1 MWRSYPHLRRLLVI
15 LPLALALFASACS
28 VTTTPEGSGGGSTPG
43 ASATPAAS
51 TTASSDAGGGS
62 FADCAHAT
70 GFSSAGTADA
80 GSSFADVSFPANSVS
95 LVNSIFTDTYQFTI
109 LKVCTGSSSASAV
122 RSFFASNLTSS
133 GWTNVSTYPYHGDPT
148 SACGD
153 PNCWR
158 KAGAPVR
165 YVSLESMSTAG
176 SVALYSLRLAI
187 APGAP
192 TAQVVTHY
200 TTVSGSSGTLT
211 ATAKCASGEQM
222 VSGGYYIDNTNMIN
236 TVFSN
241 YPSASN
247 AWTAS
252 MTLYV
257 TISTKLLVYV
267 VCMKA
272 NFLLHTQIVHNAATV
287 AVGST
292 VPVTVG
298 CPSGTKVTG
307 GGFKVTPNGYTF
319 LVGST
324 PGALGWGMATRL
336 GAGAGTS
343 ISETV
348 YALCAHNLSGPTLV
362 NAGFTVG
369 SRSFNASDV
378 SCSSGLRTGGGFS
391 NSDPSGDANNFA
403 FSSAPAKVDSMWVVN
418 MYNRDGSGAHG
429 AVAWA
434 VCDTP
439 NPTY

>member
-1 MWRSYPHLRRLLVI
+1 MWRHHPHLHRLLII
-15 LPLALALFASACS
+15 LPLALALFASACT
-28 VTTTPEGSGGGSTPG
+28 VTTSSEGTGGGSTPG

-51 TTASSDAGGGS
+51 TTASGSGGS

-70 GFSSAGTADA
+70 GFSGAGAADA
-80 GSSFADVSFPANSVS
+80 GSSFSDVSFPDNSVS
-95 LVNSIFTDTYQFTI
+95 VLNSSFTDTYQFKI
-109 LKVCTGSSSASAV
+109 IKVCSNSSSASAV

-133 GWTNVSTYPYHGDPT
+133 GWTNVSHYPYHGDPT
-148 SACGD
+148 SSCGD

-158 KAGAPVR
+158 KAGSPMR

-187 APGAP
+187 SPSAP
-192 TAQVVTHY
+192 TAQMITHY

-211 ATAKCASGEQM
+211 ATAKCAAGEQM

-247 AWTAS
+247 TWTAS
-252 MTLYV
+252 QTLYV
-257 TISTKLLVYV
+257 TVSTKLLVYV

-272 NFLLHTQIVHNAATV
+272 NFLLHTQIVHNTATV
-287 AVGST
+287 AGGST

-307 GGFKVTPNGYTF
+307 GGFKATPNGYTF
-319 LVGST
+319 IVGST

-336 GAGAGTS
+336 GAGTS

-348 YALCAHNLSGPTLV
+348 YALCAHNVSSPTILS
-362 NAGFTVG
+362 NSFTVG
-369 SRSFNASDV
+369 SRSQNAVDV
-378 SCSSGLRTGGGFS
+378 TCGAGMLRTGGGFS

-403 FSSAPAKVDSMWVVN
+403 FSSAPAKVDSMWVVD
-418 MYNRDGSGAHG
+418 MYNRDGVSAHG
-429 AVAWA
+429 AIAWA

>member
-1 MWRSYPHLRRLLVI
+1 V
-15 LPLALALFASACS
+15 S
-28 VTTTPEGSGGGSTPG
+28 V
-43 ASATPAAS
+43 
-51 TTASSDAGGGS
+51 
-62 FADCAHAT
+62 
-70 GFSSAGTADA
+70 
-80 GSSFADVSFPANSVS
+80 
-95 LVNSIFTDTYQFTI
+95 VNSTFTDTYQFSI
-109 LKVCTGSSSASAV
+109 IKVCTNSSSSSAV
-122 RSFFASNLTSS
+122 RSFFASNLTAS
-133 GWTNVSTYPYHGDPT
+133 GWANVSTYPYHGDPT

-158 KAGAPVR
+158 KSGSPVR
-165 YVSLESMSTAG
+165 YVSLESLSTAG

-187 APGAP
+187 APGSP
-192 TAQVVTHY
+192 TAQMITHY
-200 TTVSGSSGTLT
+200 ATVSGSSGTLT
-211 ATAKCASGEQM
+211 TSVSCAAGEQM

-241 YPSASN
+241 YPSAAN
-247 AWTAS
+247 TWTAS
-252 MTLYV
+252 LTLYV
-257 TISTKLLVYV
+257 TVSTKLLVYV

-272 NFLLHTQIVHNAATV
+272 NFLLHTQIVHNTATV
-287 AVGST
+287 AGGTT

-307 GGFKVTPNGYTF
+307 GGFKATPNGYTF

-324 PGALGWGMATRL
+324 PGSLGWGMATRL
-336 GAGAGTS
+336 GSGTS

-348 YALCAHNLSGPTLV
+348 YALCAHNVSAPTIL
-362 NAGFTVG
+362 NSGFTVA
-369 SRSFNASDV
+369 SRSQNAVDV
-378 SCSSGLRTGGGFS
+378 DCGSGALRTGGGFS

-418 MYNRDGSGAHG
+418 IYNRDGSSAHG

>member
-1 MWRSYPHLRRLLVI
+1 MWRYHPHLRRLLI
-15 LPLALALFASACS
+15 LLPLALTLFASACS
-28 VTTTPEGSGGGSTPG
+28 VSRTPEGSGGGGSTPTT
-43 ASATPAAS
+43 SATPAAS
-51 TTASSDAGGGS
+51 TTAGGGS

-70 GFSSAGTADA
+70 GFSSAGTAAA
-80 GSSFADVSFPANSVS
+80 GSSFSDVSFPANSVS
-95 LVNSIFTDTYQFTI
+95 VVSSTSTDTYQFTI
-109 LKVCTGSSSASAV
+109 IKACTDGSTASSVS
-122 RSFFASNLTSS
+122 SFFATNLSSS
-133 GWTNVSTYPYHGDPT
+133 GWTNVSHYPYHGDPT

-158 KAGAPVR
+158 KSGSPVR
-165 YVSLESMSTAG
+165 YVSLESLSTAG

-187 APGAP
+187 APSSP
-192 TAQVVTHY
+192 TAQMVTHY

-211 ATAKCASGEQM
+211 ATAKCAAGEQM

-252 MTLYV
+252 QTLYV
-257 TISTKLLVYV
+257 TVSTKLLVYV

-324 PGALGWGMATRL
+324 PGSLGWGMATRL
-336 GAGAGTS
+336 GAGAGSS
-343 ISETV
+343 ITETV
-348 YALCAHNLSGPTLV
+348 YALCAHNVSSPTILSS
-362 NAGFTVG
+362 GFTVPSSNHNAVDVTCG
-369 SRSFNASDV
+369 S
-378 SCSSGLRTGGGFS
+378 GMLRTGGGFS

-403 FSSAPAKVDSMWVVN
+403 FSSAPAKVDNMWVVN
-418 MYNRDGSGAHG
+418 VYNRDSTGSHG